1 MIQAVRNNYNIN
13 FKSEINSASNVPQK
27 VQELINVVSQTS
39 AIRQHLLAL
48 DTHGIKI
55 SAVSFRKNNT
65 ESGRIYL
72 CYKSQNIDG
81 SENNCLDLTDAS
93 SGKVETS
100 EDAKLLLDDAIQRA
114 WAFFLKFAKNY
125 YGLKLN

>member
-27 VQELINVVSQTS
+27 VQELISVVSQTS

-55 SAVSFRKNNT
+55 SAVGLKKNNA
-65 ESGRIYL
+65 ESDRIYL
-72 CYKSQNIDG
+72 CYKSKKVDG
-81 SENNCLDLTDAS
+81 SKNNCLDLTDAS

-100 EDAKLLLDDAIQRA
+100 EDAEKLMNNIIQRA
-114 WAFFLKFAKNY
+114 WRAFINY
-125 YGLKLN
+125 YKYDLNMKLH